1 VLWQILVCSIW
12 HRTGLLT
19 ELLDALAEQMLP
31 GVGVIVFRDNLQTG
45 YGEKCQALVEASTA
59 EYVSFIDDDDMVDFE
74 FVPWIVAALERE
86 PDYVGFNV
94 RFTED
99 GVLQMPVIHSLEYP
113 GWHNTAE
120 RLYRDIVHFNPIRRE
135 LALRSRWYGGNGADR
150 QWAEELRSQCCVHT
164 QEYIP
169 LDLLHYQHV
178 MADTFEAPRVPLAV
192 EPPLPQYPFV
202 THL

>member
-45 YGEKCQALVEASTA
+45 YGDKCQALLEASTA
-59 EYVSFIDDDDMVDFE
+59 EYVSFIDDDDMIDRDF
-74 FVPWIVAALERE
+74 VALIVAALERR

-94 RFTED
+94 RHTED
-99 GVLQMPVIHSLEYP
+99 GVLQVPVIHSLEYP
-113 GWHNTAE
+113 GWHNTPE
-120 RLYRDIVHFNPIRRE
+120 LLTRDIAHFNPIRRE
-135 LALRSRWYGGNGADR
+135 LALLSRWYGGNGADR
-150 QWAEELRSQCCVHT
+150 QWAEGLRERCCVHT

-169 LDLLHYQHV
+169 LELLHYRHV
-178 MADTFEAPRVPLAV
+178 MADTFEAPRVPLSA
-192 EPPLPQYPFV
+192 EPPLKSYGFV